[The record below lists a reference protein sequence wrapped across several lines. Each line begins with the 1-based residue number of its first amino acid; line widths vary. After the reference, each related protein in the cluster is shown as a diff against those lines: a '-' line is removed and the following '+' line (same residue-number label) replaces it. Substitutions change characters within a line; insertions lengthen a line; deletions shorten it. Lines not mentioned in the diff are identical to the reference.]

1 MWTAL
6 ATTCVTSS
14 MFLTALAPN
23 LLAVE
28 LAWRV
33 AGVKISWIDWFAAF
47 APVGI
52 VLLAAV
58 PFLAWKIYPPEV
70 KEAPDVVEWAQ
81 TELEKMGGLT
91 RKEYL
96 LAVLVLAA
104 LGFWVFGE
112 SLVNATTVA
121 LAVLCALVLFK
132 IVTWDDVLANK
143 QAWSTLVWFATLV
156 ALAGGLSKVGFVDWL
171 AQNAGSFV
179 NRVPAPVALVD
190 LVVTFYLIHYIFAS
204 VTAHVTALLPLM
216 LTLGSAHPN
225 MNMKALT
232 LSLVLSLGIM
242 GVLTP
247 YATGPSP
254 VYHGSGYL
262 PSHDYWR
269 LGAVFG
275 AVFLVALLAIGIPWI
290 LLIT

>member
-6 ATTCVTSS
+6 ATTSVTSS

-104 LGFWVFGE
+104 LGFCVFG
-112 SLVNATTVA
+112 
-121 LAVLCALVLFK
+121 
-132 IVTWDDVLANK
+132 
-143 QAWSTLVWFATLV
+143 
-156 ALAGGLSKVGFVDWL
+156 
-171 AQNAGSFV
+171 
-179 NRVPAPVALVD
+179 
-190 LVVTFYLIHYIFAS
+190 
-204 VTAHVTALLPLM
+204 
-216 LTLGSAHPN
+216 
-225 MNMKALT
+225 
-232 LSLVLSLGIM
+232 
-242 GVLTP
+242 
-247 YATGPSP
+247 
-254 VYHGSGYL
+254 
-262 PSHDYWR
+262 
-269 LGAVFG
+269 
-275 AVFLVALLAIGIPWI
+275 
-290 LLIT
+290 